1 MIGWPKTALFNQRY
15 TSPMTD
21 APRLDIQKTC
31 KLFIGGA
38 FPRSESGRTMPITSA
53 AGTAIGHASKASRKD
68 LRDAV
73 VAARKGLAS
82 WSGLTPY
89 NRGQVLYRLAE
100 LLQTHEPT
108 LITLLIEG
116 TGCSHDD
123 ASKEVH
129 QSLDRLVHFAGWCD
143 KWMQCAGSTNAV
155 SGPYWN
161 ISTPEPVGVVII
173 AGPGP
178 GHQVQQIVQQPLLSL
193 ISLMAPALAAGC
205 STIIL
210 TQAYV
215 PLMTLVTEVIAASD
229 FPAGSVNLLTV
240 DLAELVPVAS
250 QHRDVEA
257 MVTSHLSSDLARA
270 VDLGR
275 AENLKRVTQYHT
287 ESDLGTFTWSDDA
300 RWCNLACIL
309 ACCELK
315 TAWHPVGT

>member
-1 MIGWPKTALFNQRY
+1 M
-15 TSPMTD
+15 SD
-21 APRLDIQKTC
+21 ATRLEIQKTC

-53 AGTAIGHASKASRKD
+53 SGAPIGHASKASRKD

-73 VAARKGLAS
+73 VAARKGLSA

-100 LLQTHEPT
+100 LLQTHQPT
-108 LITLLIEG
+108 LISLLQEG

-123 ASKEVH
+123 AAAEVH
-129 QSLDRLVHFAGWCD
+129 QSLDRIVHYAGWCD

-178 GHQVQQIVQQPLLSL
+178 ANDTRGIVQQPLLSL
-193 ISLMAPALAAGC
+193 VSLMAPALAAGC
-205 STIIL
+205 STIVL

-229 FPAGSVNLLTV
+229 FPGGAVNLLTG

-257 MVTSHLSSDLARA
+257 MVTSHLSDEQVRT

-275 AENLKRVTQYHT
+275 AENLKRITHYHT
-287 ESDLGTFTWSDDA
+287 ASDLSTFTWSDDA
-300 RWCNLACIL
+300 KWSSLACII

-315 TAWHPVGT
+315 TVWHPVGT